1 MKKVSV
7 MAILVLILM
16 VALVISAGLGEAQI
30 SPLRVVRAL
39 IGQGSVVDSLILL
52 QFRLPRIV
60 LAVLVG
66 VSFSVAGAILQALTR
81 NPLATPEMMGISGG
95 ANVAAVSV
103 IMLLSS
109 SHSVFVSTQFLP
121 LYAFLGST
129 TVALILYVF
138 AWKRGVTPYRL
149 ILVGI
154 GFFTFTQA
162 MVNLVVLLGPV
173 FSAVHAKTWLTGSI
187 YGINWRDVLVLLPW
201 VVVLFIIT
209 LLFSR
214 HLAAHELG
222 ESLSI
227 GLGVRVKWERFL
239 LLLLSTGLTGA
250 AVAFV
255 GGIGFVGLIGP
266 HLARR
271 LVGNNYQW
279 LLPASALIG
288 ANMVLLADLLG
299 RILLAPREIPAG
311 VFTALI
317 GVPYFLYLLYR
328 SRHVH
333 S

>member
-1 MKKVSV
+1 MKKASA
-7 MAILVLILM
+7 MLILILILLG
-16 VALVISAGLGEAQI
+16 ALVFSAGLGEAQI
-30 SPLRVVRAL
+30 SPLRVIRVL
-39 IGQGSVVDSLILL
+39 IGQGNPVDSLILL

-66 VSFSVAGAILQALTR
+66 VAFAVAGSILQALTR

-103 IMLLSS
+103 IMLFSS
-109 SHSVFVSTQFLP
+109 SHSVLVSTQFLP

-129 TVALILYVF
+129 TVALFLYMF

-154 GFFTFTQA
+154 VFFTLTQA
-162 MVNLVVLLGPV
+162 LVNLVVLLGPV
-173 FSAVHAKTWLTGSI
+173 FSAVHAKTWLTGSV

-209 LLFSR
+209 MLFSR

-255 GGIGFVGLIGP
+255 GGIGFVGLIAP

-271 LVGNNYQW
+271 LVGNNYHW
-279 LLPASALIG
+279 VLPAAALVG

-299 RILLAPREIPAG
+299 RLLLAPREIPAG

-328 SRHVH
+328 SRQVY